1 MRYLKIYEEFN
12 SNEDVKSDI
21 RDIFSELED
30 SGFFVHVDSSPDNS
44 GFVTILIEGYNEKLF
59 TLDSEMIQTIL
70 RFIDYL
76 KMSGL
81 YLNELT
87 IKYPTHWNL
96 PASDITEEGIF
107 IKGELELKVNS
118 HSKLRQIKL
127 KYSKFKDNSL

>member
-30 SGFFVHVDSSPDNS
+30 SGFLVLLDSSDYHS
-44 GFVTILIEGYNEKLF
+44 GFITILLDDDKLF

-107 IKGELELKVNS
+107 IKGELELKTDS
-118 HSKLRQIKL
+118 DSKLRQIKL
-127 KYSKFKDNSL
+127 KYSKFNI

>member
-30 SGFFVHVDSSPDNS
+30 SGFLVLLDASDYHS
-44 GFVTILIEGYNEKLF
+44 GFITILLDDDKLF
-59 TLDSEMIQTIL
+59 TIDSEMIQTIL

-107 IKGELELKVNS
+107 IKGQLEVKVNS
-118 HSKLRQIKL
+118 DTKIKRIKI
-127 KYSKFKDNSL
+127 KYSKFDIVFGEG

>member
-1 MRYLKIYEEFN
+1 
-12 SNEDVKSDI
+12 
-21 RDIFSELED
+21 
-30 SGFFVHVDSSPDNS
+30 
-44 GFVTILIEGYNEKLF
+44 
-59 TLDSEMIQTIL
+59 MIQTIL

-87 IKYPTHWNL
+87 IMYPTHWNL

-107 IKGELELKVNS
+107 IKGELELKTDS
-118 HSKLRQIKL
+118 DSKLRQIKL

>member
-30 SGFFVHVDSSPDNS
+30 SGFLVLLDASDYHS
-44 GFVTILIEGYNEKLF
+44 GFITILLDDDKLF

-107 IKGELELKVNS
+107 IKGELELKTDS
-118 HSKLRQIKL
+118 DSKLRQIKL

>member
-1 MRYLKIYEEFN
+1 MRYLKIYEEFG
-12 SNEDVKSDI
+12 SNEDVKADI
-21 RDIFSELED
+21 KDIFSELED
-30 SGFFVHVDSSPDNS
+30 NGFFVHVDSSPDNS

-107 IKGELELKVNS
+107 IKGELELKTDS
-118 HSKLRQIKL
+118 DSKLRQIKL
-127 KYSKFKDNSL
+127 KYSKFNI

>member
-30 SGFFVHVDSSPDNS
+30 NGFFVHVDSSPDNS

-107 IKGELELKVNS
+107 IKGELELKTDS
-118 HSKLRQIKL
+118 DSKLRQIKL
-127 KYSKFKDNSL
+127 KYSKFNI